1 MKIIDTA
8 INLRVSALV
17 LTAMVSFGGIYAYV
31 SLPKESNPSIEIPN
45 IVITTLYP
53 GASPNDVESLITQP
67 IEQETQGINGIDEIR
82 STSTEGVSTVIIEF
96 TPDVAIDDALQKVRD
111 KVDLAKAE
119 LPAEAEDP
127 IVSEIDF
134 SEFPIMN
141 INLAASY
148 PLSRLKQVAEG
159 LQDELEAI
167 PSVLE
172 VSLVGG
178 REREVQVDVDLA
190 RLKSYNLS
198 FNDVVNTISF
208 ENTNLPG
215 GSIDVDR
222 SNYLVRV
229 DGEFDDPLQIENL
242 VIKAKDS
249 IPVYVRDV
257 AEVRFGFKQRTSYSR
272 LRVLREKND
281 AGEYT
286 HVGQTDY
293 AQVITLSVKK
303 RSGENILETAEAV
316 ETLLARYALPPGT
329 QVLIT
334 GDQSVMV
341 DNLVKDLE
349 NNIISGLIF
358 VVAVLLFFLGVRTSV
373 LVGVAIPLSMMVTFI
388 VFMAM
393 DQTMNFIILF
403 SLIIALGMM
412 VDNAVVIVENIY
424 RFIEMGYDR
433 FDAAREGTNEVGM
446 AVVASTATT
455 VAAFVPMLFWPGII
469 GEFMGFMP
477 LTLIITLTSSLF
489 VAIVINPVLTGYFA
503 DEAPT
508 EGGKPKPKRRLRT
521 ATGILALVLVG
532 VILAIANPLTAAV
545 LTGCAIALTV
555 MHLLVFRRVG
565 NFFMQTGLPAVIRAY
580 RSFLMWML
588 ERDYTVK
595 AAYWRNTTA
604 LVAFTA
610 GISLAILGGIVAAGL
625 GQKSAFVLLA
635 PAGVLAVIGIVGIV
649 VHTVES
655 LMLGAGRS
663 VLYGVVFG
671 ALMFGVVFLISL
683 ARPIDTVTIIEL
695 MLLPAVVVAC
705 GLLGVLMR
713 LIVKPKHLI
722 LTDNRARLLNCTLGG
737 LFSIVAMFFVA
748 PTGVAFFPETDPNQ
762 VQVVVEGPLGTNIDA
777 SNGLATQA
785 SGKLDAL
792 LAEKAASRSNVENV
806 LVNVGVGGDAMFGG
820 GAASPERAIVSLN
833 LVDFKDRGEPSRDT
847 LETLRD
853 SLQGIPGAD
862 IEFKRDQAGP
872 PTGPP
877 VNIEISGPR
886 FDEIVRIS
894 EDLKATLT
902 RGVEEGKIVG
912 LVDLRDN
919 LNTGR
924 PEMRIE
930 IDRERA
936 GRFGLTTQMIAGTIR
951 SAINGTKASTY
962 RTGKDEYDITVRL
975 AERDRDSLDKVKE
988 LTILKDGIQVPL
1000 VAVADFE
1007 LGGGL
1012 GSVTRQDLQR
1022 VVTVQGNAATG
1033 VNAQALLA
1041 QVQAYLGDYI
1051 AELPP
1056 GYALS
1061 YTGENQD
1068 QQEAFGFLST
1078 ALAIGA
1084 SLILMIL
1091 IAQFNSVVLPFII
1104 MIAVGLSMIGVLL
1117 GLIITRTPFSL
1128 FTFIGVISL
1137 AGIVVNNNIVLIDY
1151 IQQLRD
1157 RGMDKQEAV
1166 IEAGATRLRPV
1177 MLTAM
1182 TTVLGLIP
1190 LTFGINIDFVG
1201 LLTELKPD
1209 FRIGSENTQFWGPMG
1224 TTIVSGL
1231 TFATFLTLVIVPVM
1245 YSLIDST
1252 AVKLRALY
1260 GFAPDD
1266 GGGQS
1271 PPPQSPPPHSAP
1283 PRPLLQPGGGGPLP
1297 SPGAARAMAGTPD
1310 DFEGFD
1316 RFESLD
1322 GFDGLDE
1329 VPG

>member
-17 LTAMVSFGGIYAYV
+17 LTALVSLGGIYAYV

-45 IVITTLYP
+45 IVVTTVYP
-53 GASPNDVESLITQP
+53 GASPKDVESLITQP
-67 IEQETQGINGIDEIR
+67 VEQEVQGINGIKVIR

-96 TPDVAIDDALQKVRD
+96 TPDVAIDEATQKVRD

-119 LPAEAEDP
+119 LPAEAEEP
-127 IVSEIDF
+127 IVSEIDL
-134 SEFPIMN
+134 SEFPIMT
-141 INLAASY
+141 INLAADY
-148 PLSRLKQVAEG
+148 PLSRLKQIAEG

-172 VSLVGG
+172 VDIIGG

-222 SNYLVRV
+222 SNFLVRV
-229 DGEFDDPLQIENL
+229 DGEFEEPRQIEDL
-242 VIKAKDS
+242 VIKAEGGV
-249 IPVYVRDV
+249 PLYVRDV
-257 AEVRFGFKQRTSYSR
+257 AAVRFGFKERTSYSR
-272 LRVLREKND
+272 LRVLREKD
-281 AGEYT
+281 DHGDYV
-286 HVGQTDY
+286 HVGQTEY

-303 RSGENILETAEAV
+303 RSGENILETADAV
-316 ETLLARYALPPGT
+316 QHILATHQLPPGT
-329 QVLIT
+329 QTLIT
-334 GDQSVMV
+334 GDQSIQV

-358 VVAVLLFFLGVRTSV
+358 VVAVLLFFLGVRTSL

-388 VFMAM
+388 TFMAM
-393 DQTMNFIILF
+393 GQTMNFIILF

-455 VAAFVPMLFWPGII
+455 VAAFLPMMFWPGII

-503 DEAPT
+503 DPA
-508 EGGKPKPKRRLRT
+508 EGEQTSAGQGRRLRMV
-521 ATGILALVLVG
+521 TGVLAVLIVGAVLAL
-532 VILAIANPLTAAV
+532 ANPLTLGV
-545 LTGCAIALTV
+545 LVGCGLALTAL
-555 MHLLVFRRVG
+555 HLLLFRRMG
-565 NFFMQTGLPAVIRAY
+565 DFFMNTGLPAVIRAY
-580 RSFLMWML
+580 RRFLTWML
-588 ERDYTVK
+588 ERDYSVR
-595 AAYWRNTTA
+595 AAYWRNCTA

-610 GISLAILGGIVAAGL
+610 GVSLAIAGGLVAAAL
-625 GQKSAFVLLA
+625 GQQSAFVLLA
-635 PAGVLAVIGIVGIV
+635 PAGVLFAIGIVGIV
-649 VHTVES
+649 VHTIES
-655 LMLGAGRS
+655 LMLGGGRS
-663 VLYGVVFG
+663 VIYGSIFGVV
-671 ALMFGVVFLISL
+671 MFGVVFLISL
-683 ARPIDTVTIIEL
+683 AREIDTTTIVEL
-695 MLLPAVVVAC
+695 MLLPALIVAF
-705 GLLGVLMR
+705 GALGFLMR
-713 LIVKPKHLI
+713 LVVKPKFLI

-737 LFSIVAMFFVA
+737 LFSIVGMFFVA
-748 PTGVAFFPETDPNQ
+748 PTGVAFFPDTDPNQ
-762 VQVVVEGPLGTNIDA
+762 VQVVVEGALGTNLDA
-777 SNGLATQA
+777 SNHLAEQA
-785 SGKLDAL
+785 SARLDAL
-792 LAEKAASRSNVENV
+792 LESNPNGSANVENV
-806 LVNVGVGGDAMFGG
+806 LVSVGVGGDAMFGG
-820 GAASPERAIVSLN
+820 GAASPERSIVSLN
-833 LVDFKDRGEPSRDT
+833 LVDFKDRAEPSRKT

-853 SLQGIPGAD
+853 SLAGIPGAD

-877 VNIEISGPR
+877 VNLEISGPR
-886 FDEIVRIS
+886 FEEIVRIS
-894 EDLKATLT
+894 GEIKAKLNE
-902 RGVEEGKIVG
+902 GVEAGDIVG

-924 PEMRIE
+924 PEMRVQ

-951 SAINGTKASTY
+951 SAINGTKASTF

-975 AERDRDSLDKVKE
+975 AESDRDSLDKVKE
-988 LTILKDGIQVPL
+988 LTILKDGVQVPL
-1000 VAVADFE
+1000 VSVADFE

-1022 VVTVQGNAATG
+1022 VVTVQGNGATG
-1033 VNAQALLA
+1033 VNNQALLA
-1041 QVQAYLGDYI
+1041 QVQAHLADYI
-1051 AELPP
+1051 TGLPP
-1056 GYALS
+1056 GYTVQF
-1061 YTGENQD
+1061 TGENQD

-1078 ALAIGA
+1078 ALGIGV
-1084 SLILMIL
+1084 SLIFMIL

-1117 GLIITRTPFSL
+1117 GLILTRTPFGL

-1166 IEAGATRLRPV
+1166 IEGGATRLRPV

-1201 LLTELKPD
+1201 LLTELAPD

-1224 TTIVSGL
+1224 TTIIAGL

-1245 YSLIDST
+1245 YSLLDST

-1260 GFAPDD
+1260 GAAPAEAPEAAP
-1266 GGGQS
+1266 G
-1271 PPPQSPPPHSAP
+1271 PPP
-1283 PRPLLQPGGGGPLP
+1283 LDLD
-1297 SPGAARAMAGTPD
+1297 GAG
-1310 DFEGFD
+1310 
-1316 RFESLD
+1316 LD
-1322 GFDGLDE
+1322 GAGFDGA
-1329 VPG
+1329 

>member
-8 INLRVSALV
+8 IKLRVSVVVMTVLV
-17 LTAMVSFGGIYAYV
+17 SLGGIYAYV

-45 IVITTLYP
+45 IVITTIYP
-53 GASPNDVESLITQP
+53 GASPKDVESLITQP
-67 IEQETQGINGIDEIR
+67 IEQEVQGINGIDVIR
-82 STSTEGVSTVIIEF
+82 STSTEGVSTVVIEF
-96 TPDVAIDDALQKVRD
+96 TPDVPIDEATQKVRD

-119 LPAEAEDP
+119 LPGEAEDP
-127 IVSEIDF
+127 IVSEIDL
-134 SEFPIMN
+134 SEFPIMS
-141 INLAASY
+141 INLAAGY
-148 PLSRLKQVAEG
+148 PLSRLKQVAEA

-172 VSLVGG
+172 VDLIGG
-178 REREVQVDVDLA
+178 REREVQVDVDLT

-198 FNDVVNTISF
+198 FNDVVNTVSF

-229 DGEFDDPLQIENL
+229 DGEFEDPRQIEDL
-242 VIKAKDS
+242 VIKAKGAV
-249 IPVYVRDV
+249 PVYVRDV
-257 AEVRFGFKQRTSYSR
+257 AEVRFGFKERESYSR
-272 LRVLREKND
+272 LRVLKEKD
-281 AGEYT
+281 DHGGYIQ
-286 HVGQTDY
+286 VGQTEY
-293 AQVITLSVKK
+293 AQVITLNVKK
-303 RSGENILETAEAV
+303 RSGENILETAAAAEA
-316 ETLLARYALPPGT
+316 LLARFQLPPGT
-329 QVLIT
+329 QTLIT
-334 GDQSVMV
+334 GDQSVQV
-341 DNLVKDLE
+341 ENLVKDLE

-358 VVAVLLFFLGVRTSV
+358 VVAVLLFFLGVRTSL

-393 DQTMNFIILF
+393 GQTLNFIILF

-424 RFIEMGYDR
+424 RFLEMGHGH
-433 FDAAREGTNEVGM
+433 FEAAQEGTDEVGM

-455 VAAFVPMLFWPGII
+455 VAAFVPMMFWPGII
-469 GEFMGFMP
+469 GEFMGFLP

-503 DEAPT
+503 EAAADPNAA
-508 EGGKPKPKRRLRT
+508 PKPRNKTRLVT
-521 ATGILALVLVG
+521 AVLALVVVG
-532 VILAIANPLTAAV
+532 LILFVANPLTLGVLAGSAV
-545 LTGCAIALTV
+545 ALV
-555 MHLLVFRRVG
+555 ALHFLLFRRMG
-565 NFFMQTGLPAVIRAY
+565 RYFMDTGLPAVVRGY
-580 RSFLMWML
+580 RRFLTWML
-588 ERDYTVK
+588 DRDYTVRG
-595 AAYWRNTTA
+595 AYWRNCTA

-610 GISLAILGGIVAAGL
+610 GVTLAVGGGVVFGLFGQDAAMI
-625 GQKSAFVLLA
+625 LLA
-635 PAGVLAVIGIVGIV
+635 PAAVLALVGILGIV

-655 LMLGAGRS
+655 LVLGGGRA
-663 VLYGVVFG
+663 VLYGLVFG
-671 ALMFGVVFLISL
+671 GVMFGVVFLISL
-683 ARPIDTVTIIEL
+683 ARPVDMTTIVEL
-695 MLLPAVVVAC
+695 MLLPAIIVAC
-705 GLLGVLMR
+705 GILGVLVR
-713 LIVKPKHLI
+713 LVVKPRWFI

-737 LFSIVAMFFVA
+737 LFSIVGMFFVA
-748 PTGVAFFPETDPNQ
+748 PTGVAFFPDTDPNQ
-762 VQVVVEGPLGTNIDA
+762 VQVVVEGALGTNIEA
-777 SNGLATQA
+777 SNALAKQA
-785 SGKLDAL
+785 SDKLDGL
-792 LAEKAASRSNVENV
+792 LAEKAASQANVENV
-806 LVNVGVGGDAMFGG
+806 LINVGIGGDAMFGG
-820 GAASPERAIVSLN
+820 GAASPERSVISLN
-833 LVDFKDRGEPSRDT
+833 LVEFKDRAEPSRTT

-886 FDEIVRIS
+886 FEEIVRIS
-894 EDLKATLT
+894 EEIKARLSAA
-902 RGVEEGKIVG
+902 VERARQPENQKPGEEDALAG

-936 GRFGLTTQMIAGTIR
+936 GRFGLTTQLIAGTIR

-988 LTILKDGIQVPL
+988 LTVLKDGVQVPL
-1000 VAVADFE
+1000 VSIAEFE

-1033 VNAQALLA
+1033 VNTQALL
-1041 QVQAYLGDYI
+1041 QSVQAELKDFV
-1051 AELPP
+1051 AALPP
-1056 GYALS
+1056 GYTVK
-1061 YTGENQD
+1061 YTGESED

-1078 ALAIGA
+1078 ALAVG
-1084 SLILMIL
+1084 SMLILMIL

-1151 IQQLRD
+1151 IQQLRG
-1157 RGMDKQEAV
+1157 RGMDKQDAV
-1166 IEAGATRLRPV
+1166 IEGGATRLRPV

-1201 LLTELKPD
+1201 LLTELSPD

-1224 TTIVSGL
+1224 TTIIAGL

-1245 YSLIDST
+1245 YSLVDST
-1252 AVKLRALY
+1252 AVKVKAAF
-1260 GFAPDD
+1260 GVGGDD
-1266 GGGQS
+1266 
-1271 PPPQSPPPHSAP
+1271 PHLGAADVEIG
-1283 PRPLLQPGGGGPLP
+1283 LEK
-1297 SPGAARAMAGTPD
+1297 SPG
-1310 DFEGFD
+1310 
-1316 RFESLD
+1316 
-1322 GFDGLDE
+1322 
-1329 VPG
+1329 